1 MGKILDRY
9 IFREIGVPFALG
21 LGVFTFVLLLA
32 RLLKLIELVVNRGVP
47 VESVARIFLYL
58 LPAFLEVTVP
68 MAMLLAI
75 LVAFGRLSADSEIT
89 ALRSSGVSL
98 YQLAPPVATF
108 ILLVTVATA
117 ALAWYARP
125 WANRALRTALW
136 DVARS
141 RATAGLKPQVFNDEF
156 PGLII
161 YAEHIDNTADRLQ
174 RVMIADERDPQQ
186 QSTVFAR
193 EGFMISD
200 VERETVTLR
209 LLDGSIST
217 HDANA
222 GASYQTEFR
231 SYDVNLD
238 LRATLADA
246 QRRMDDPKELTIT
259 QLASAIAAKRAAGTT
274 PTAELVEYHRKFSIP
289 FACIVFGLI
298 AVPLGVQPARAVRSR
313 GFAVSLAVIFAY
325 YILLSTGQ
333 GVAEQGGVPPLVG
346 LWLPNLVLGAF
357 GVALFRRAAR
367 EQPLVFGD
375 RLERLAAPF
384 RHGTNALGRLG
395 ARA

>member
-1 MGKILDRY
+1 M
-9 IFREIGVPFALG
+9 
-21 LGVFTFVLLLA
+21 
-32 RLLKLIELVVNRGVP
+32 
-47 VESVARIFLYL
+47 
-58 LPAFLEVTVP
+58 
-68 MAMLLAI
+68 
-75 LVAFGRLSADSEIT
+75 
-89 ALRSSGVSL
+89 SL

-108 ILLVTVATA
+108 VLLVTIATA
-117 ALAWYARP
+117 GLAWYARP

-217 HDANA
+217 NDATA

-238 LRATLADA
+238 LRAALADT
-246 QRRMDDPKELTIT
+246 QQRMDDPKELTIG
-259 QLASAIAAKRAAGTT
+259 QLSSAIVAKQAGGTS

-298 AVPLGVQPARAVRSR
+298 AVPLGIQPARAVRSR

-333 GVAEQGGVPPLVG
+333 GVAEQGGVPPLIG
-346 LWLPNLVLGAF
+346 LWLPNVVLGAL
-357 GVALFRRAAR
+357 GVTLFRRAAR
-367 EQPLVFGD
+367 EQALVFSE
-375 RLERLAAPF
+375 RLGRLAAPF
-384 RHGTNALGRLG
+384 RQRAGALGRAG